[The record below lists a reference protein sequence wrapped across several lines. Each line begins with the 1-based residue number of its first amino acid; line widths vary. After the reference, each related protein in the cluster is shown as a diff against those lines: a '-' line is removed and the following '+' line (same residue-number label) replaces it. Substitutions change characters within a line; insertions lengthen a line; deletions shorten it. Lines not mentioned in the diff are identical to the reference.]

1 MILLTGFE
9 PFGGAASNP
18 SAEAAQRAAH
28 ELRAAGESAVAV
40 VLPCTFGEAT
50 RHLKAAVRAYEP
62 EAVLAAGVAGGR
74 QRLSLE
80 RVAINLIDARIP
92 DNAGAQP
99 IDESSVPGAPAAY
112 FTRLP
117 IKRMVAQLEA
127 AGLPAE
133 VSHTAGTYVCNDTF
147 FGLMHAVADRPEMAA
162 GFVHVPEVG
171 TVCPAPAEPG
181 QVPTELYDGVWSVER
196 IARGL
201 SVVAREALAAARH
214 PSGDLKVSAGTED

>member
-1 MILLTGFE
+1 MILLTGFK
-9 PFGGAASNP
+9 PFGGATTNP
-18 SAEAAQRAAH
+18 SADAAQLAAH
-28 ELRAAGESAVAV
+28 ELRQAGESAVAV

-50 RHLKAAVRAYEP
+50 RHLEAALREHAP
-62 EAVLAAGVAGGR
+62 EAVVAAGVAGGR

-92 DNAGAQP
+92 DNAGTRP
-99 IDESSVPGAPAAY
+99 IDEPSVPGAPAAY

-127 AGLPAE
+127 SGIPAE

-147 FGLMHAVADRPEMAA
+147 FGLMHAVAERPEMAA

-171 TVCPAPAEPG
+171 TARPG
-181 QVPTELYDGVWSVER
+181 LGGESQYDGVWSVEQ

-201 SVVAREALAAARH
+201 SVVARAALAAARH
-214 PSGDLKVSAGTED
+214 PSGDLNVSAGIED